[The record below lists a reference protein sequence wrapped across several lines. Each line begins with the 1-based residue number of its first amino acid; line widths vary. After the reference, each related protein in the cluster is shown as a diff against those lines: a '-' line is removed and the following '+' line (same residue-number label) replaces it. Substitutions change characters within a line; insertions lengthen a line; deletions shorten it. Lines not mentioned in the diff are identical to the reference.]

1 MRKVLLV
8 LSVFSG
14 AVLSGAGAVS
24 AQDAVGTL
32 FGDAFFAEERIT
44 ESVRERPDVSSL
56 ERSEMNALL
65 QARKALSD
73 FFQALK
79 PGASG
84 DVLAFLAPELTG
96 RYVDRTAL
104 RRERFG
110 AEAYLSFEIIDFRIS
125 DDRSEIKLRYFL
137 AENTQGKALIRQRAV
152 TFRNG
157 GAGWRIA
164 DFDNFAFD

>member
-8 LSVFSG
+8 LQVLAG
-14 AVLSGAGAVS
+14 TVLSGGTPAL
-24 AQDAVGTL
+24 AQDAIGTL

-44 ESVRERPDVSSL
+44 ESVRERPDVSYL

-79 PGASG
+79 PGAGG
-84 DVLAFLAPELTG
+84 DALAFLAPELAG
-96 RYVDRTAL
+96 RYVDKTTL

-110 AEAYLSFEIIDFRIS
+110 AEVYLSFEIIDFRIS
-125 DDRSEIKLRYFL
+125 EDRSEIKLRYFL
-137 AENTQGKALIRQRAV
+137 AENSQGKALIRQRAV
-152 TFRNG
+152 TFRDG
-157 GAGWRIA
+157 GSGWRIA
-164 DFDNFAFD
+164 EFDNFSFD